1 VRFSRDPEPI
11 LYFFIF
17 NQGIE
22 GPAGYTVSPEA
33 VERHIY
39 TTGVVESAM
48 YATHNPLSIS
58 IRENVLERLQAHL
71 ADSLDLFTQLKQA
84 QWNVKGPHF
93 FGLHQ
98 QFRKSASACL
108 SHCDALAERIT
119 ALGGRADG
127 TARTVAAQSTLTEFP
142 LDTRDGSVYVAGV
155 AERLSVL
162 TRAIRASIA
171 PIENCGDVVTAALL
185 TQIARQDDRQ
195 LGFLDAHLQA
205 ES

>member
-1 VRFSRDPEPI
+1 
-11 LYFFIF
+11 
-17 NQGIE
+17 
-22 GPAGYTVSPEA
+22 
-33 VERHIY
+33 
-39 TTGVVESAM
+39 M

>member
-1 VRFSRDPEPI
+1 
-11 LYFFIF
+11 
-17 NQGIE
+17 
-22 GPAGYTVSPEA
+22 
-33 VERHIY
+33 
-39 TTGVVESAM
+39 M

-58 IRENVLERLQAHL
+58 IRENVLGKLQGHL
-71 ADSLDLFTQLKQA
+71 ADCLDLFTQFKHA

-108 SHCDALAERIT
+108 RHCDILAERIT

-127 TARTVAAQSTLTEFP
+127 TARMVAAQSTLTELP
-142 LDTRDGSVYVAGV
+142 LDTRDGSVYVAVV
-155 AERLSVL
+155 AERLSVF
-162 TRAIRASIA
+162 TKAVRASIA
-171 PIENCGDVVTAALL
+171 PMVNCGDAATAALL
-185 TQIARQDDRQ
+185 TEIVREDDRQ